1 MPSVNLQLIWKKV
14 QCETKLDGV
23 WEKGLSELDAT
34 LRVKT
39 SVIQYSGQILK
50 LNKIENS
57 VPQSH

>member
-14 QCETKLDGV
+14 WCETKLDGM

-39 SVIQYSGQILK
+39 SVIQYNGQILK